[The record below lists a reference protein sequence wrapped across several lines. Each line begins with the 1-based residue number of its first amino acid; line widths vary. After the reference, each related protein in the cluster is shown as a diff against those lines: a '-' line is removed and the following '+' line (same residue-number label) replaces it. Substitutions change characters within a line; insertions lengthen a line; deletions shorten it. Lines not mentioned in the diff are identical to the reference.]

1 MIFRGGGGGGYRT
14 PSHPPSVSAHV
25 MKNISVYG
33 TGCGGTLTRLS
44 GQIQSPDEDNDGVF
58 DHGVECEWT
67 LIFENTIIEL
77 HMLRLDLKTP
87 SFKNCNTLISSNRYS
102 SNQLYVSIIIVR
114 KPGMFFLVPTP

>member
-1 MIFRGGGGGGYRT
+1 
-14 PSHPPSVSAHV
+14 

-33 TGCGGTLTRLS
+33 TGCGGTLTRSS

-58 DHGVECEWT
+58 DQGVECEWT
-67 LIFENTIIEL
+67 LLFENTIIEL

-87 SFKNCNTLISSNRYS
+87 SFENCETQKSRNRYA

>member
-1 MIFRGGGGGGYRT
+1 M
-14 PSHPPSVSAHV
+14 
-25 MKNISVYG
+25 
-33 TGCGGTLTRLS
+33 TRSS

-58 DHGVECEWT
+58 DQGVECEWT
-67 LIFENTIIEL
+67 LLFENTIIEL

-87 SFKNCNTLISSNRYS
+87 LFENCETQKSRNRYA